1 MVKSIL
7 VPEINYKEENTLY
20 SDDIEY
26 DASLYEIELLNN
38 KLIIA
43 LGKVKTFYIE
53 DKVVFYP
60 IYMIK
65 NDKVVSQIGLY
76 EIFNAQQ
83 LDVLD
88 VEGDIDIDKLNTP
101 LLYEFVNEEFLNK
114 KMEDKPEEM
123 AMKEKYIKEESKN
136 WIDKYME
143 DNNYDI
149 VDNEG
154 GGDCLFAVIRDG
166 LSKTDI
172 ALTVRELREMLS
184 ENVTETTYE
193 GYKTQYDSINNEYSI
208 LSKEVKDLAKKH
220 KDLKKKLEVTKERNI
235 QLIIVEQGEEIA
247 KRYKEAK
254 KEKEVTNE
262 LLKEFEFM
270 EGITS
275 FEAFKAVLQT
285 CKFWGDTVAITTLE
299 RVLGIK
305 LILFS
310 QQAYETGDMD
320 NVLLCG
326 SLNDN
331 ILEEEA
337 IFKPKYY
344 IMVNYEGWHY
354 KLINYK
360 DKSSLDFNSIP
371 YNVKM
376 MIVNKCLERNAGPYY
391 LIEDF
396 KNLLVKLNK
405 DTSISNI
412 NKDIMEENFEKS
424 NLYDDNTVFQFYS
437 KSDDKPKPGK
447 GSGEKLGKEGL
458 DAYIELASIPQ
469 WRKKLSNFWTEDF
482 ELDGKKWLSVEHYYQ
497 GSKFK
502 NDNPEFYNK
511 FSLDSGSQISKEPV
525 LAKAAG
531 GKTGKYK
538 GTIIRPKDVVL
549 DKNYFESGR
558 DKKEMFSAMK
568 AKFTQNE
575 DLKKMLKATKKAKL
589 VHYVRGSPYVTFDNL
604 MEIRNILD

>member
-65 NDKVVSQIGLY
+65 NDKVVSQLGLY

-184 ENVTETTYE
+184 DNVTETTYE
-193 GYKTQYDSINNEYSI
+193 GYKTQYDSINNEYNI

-220 KDLKKKLEVTKERNI
+220 KDLKKKLEATKERNI

-469 WRKKLSNFWTEDF
+469 WRKKF
-482 ELDGKKWLSVEHYYQ
+482 
-497 GSKFK
+497 
-502 NDNPEFYNK
+502 
-511 FSLDSGSQISKEPV
+511 I
-525 LAKAAG
+525 
-531 GKTGKYK
+531 
-538 GTIIRPKDVVL
+538 
-549 DKNYFESGR
+549 
-558 DKKEMFSAMK
+558 
-568 AKFTQNE
+568 
-575 DLKKMLKATKKAKL
+575 
-589 VHYVRGSPYVTFDNL
+589 
-604 MEIRNILD
+604 